1 MNQLVKFYTVETGQ
15 RFRYNSM
22 TLTKTNGSSID
33 SAIQYNSKTD
43 DDQYGNCIFQ
53 FVADHKLVQ
62 LLEIA

>member
-1 MNQLVKFYTVETGQ
+1 MNQLVKFYMVEPGQ
-15 RFRYNSM
+15 KFRYNSM

-33 SAIQYNSKTD
+33 SVIQYNSKTD

-53 FVADHKLVQ
+53 FVPDHKLVA